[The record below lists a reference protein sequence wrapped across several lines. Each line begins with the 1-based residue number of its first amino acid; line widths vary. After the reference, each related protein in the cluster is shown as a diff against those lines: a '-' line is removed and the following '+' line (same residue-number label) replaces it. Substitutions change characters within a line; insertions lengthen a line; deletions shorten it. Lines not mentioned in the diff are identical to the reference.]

1 MHKIILIVGL
11 FLAGK
16 IVAQE
21 QSLFKETYRPQYH
34 FSPAKNW
41 TNDPNGLVYSNGLY
55 HLFFQHNPFGN
66 EWGHM
71 SWGHATSKDLV
82 HWKELPV
89 AIAEENGVA
98 IFSGSAVVDIK
109 NSTGFSSDSN
119 KQSLIAIYT
128 AHTETLQTQALA
140 YSNDEGLT
148 WKKYAGNPVLD
159 LHKKDFRDPNVFWYE
174 KSKQWVMAVS
184 QPNEHQISFF
194 ASTNLKEWKLLS
206 NFGPAG
212 DISGVW
218 ECPDLMQVPI
228 VGEPGKKKWVLFTSQ
243 NSTMQYFVG
252 EFDGTKFL
260 EDKPQ
265 TKIHKQDYGT
275 DYYAAVTYHNSP
287 DKQPISIGWV
297 NNWEYANSIPTK
309 PWKSAMSL
317 PRKLSVKKQ
326 GDDWILVQQPMIA
339 LENLR
344 LKKESISNS
353 IVSKEIQLKQKGNC
367 FEMKL
372 DLIPSKNAIGGIKL
386 AVGNGHYFE
395 IGYDGTKEKL
405 YIDRTNTNRSFN
417 TKYASINRKEA
428 EIITKDGKIQLDIY
442 FDESIVEIYAG
453 DGTVVF
459 TAQVFP
465 ENSENGVSFFSYG
478 SEIKFENIQ
487 YWKMKSS
494 WF

>member
-1 MHKIILIVGL
+1 MRKIILIVGL
-11 FLAGK
+11 FLAGR

-55 HLFFQHNPFGN
+55 HLFFQHNPFAN
-66 EWGHM
+66 VWGHM
-71 SWGHATSKDLV
+71 SWGHATSKDLI

-98 IFSGSAVVDIK
+98 IFSGSAVVDKK
-109 NSTGFSSDSN
+109 NSTGFSSDPS

-174 KSKQWVMAVS
+174 KNKQWVMAVS
-184 QPNEHQISFF
+184 QPNEHQISFY
-194 ASTNLKEWKLLS
+194 ASNNLKEWKLLS

-212 DISGVW
+212 DLSGVW

-228 VGEPGKKKWVLFTSQ
+228 VGEPGKTKWVLFTSQ

-260 EDKPQ
+260 EDRPNS
-265 TKIHKQDYGT
+265 KIHKQDYGT

-297 NNWEYANSIPTK
+297 NNWEYANTIPTM

-317 PRKLSVKKQ
+317 PRKLSVKKH
-326 GDDWILVQQPMIA
+326 GDDWVLVQQPIIA
-339 LENLR
+339 LEKLR
-344 LKKESISNS
+344 LIKESISNTN
-353 IVSKEIQLKQKGNC
+353 VSKEIQLKQKGNC

-372 DLIPSKNAIGGIKL
+372 DLIPSKNAVGGIKL
-386 AVGNGHYFE
+386 AVGNGNYFE
-395 IGYDGTKEKL
+395 IGYDGTREKL

-428 EIITKDGKIQLDIY
+428 ELITKDGKIQLDIY
-442 FDESIVEIYAG
+442 FDESIVEIYAA

-465 ENSENGVSFFSYG
+465 ENSENGVMFFSNG

>member
-1 MHKIILIVGL
+1 MCL
-11 FLAGK
+11 FFAGK
-16 IVAQE
+16 IAAQE
-21 QSLFKETYRPQYH
+21 QLLYKENYRPKYH

-41 TNDPNGLVYSNGLY
+41 MNDPNGLVYSNGLY
-55 HLFFQHNPFGN
+55 HIFFQHNPFGN

-89 AIAEENGVA
+89 AIAEENGVM
-98 IFSGSAVVDIK
+98 IFSGSAVIDK
-109 NSTGFSSDSN
+109 ENSTGFSTNAD
-119 KQSLIAIYT
+119 KKSLVAIYT

-140 YSNDEGLT
+140 FSNDDGIT

-174 KSKQWVMAVS
+174 TGKKWIMAVS
-184 QPNEHQISFF
+184 QPIEHEISFY

-212 DISGVW
+212 DLSGVW

-228 VGEPGKKKWVLFTSQ
+228 TGEPGKTKWVLFTSQ

-252 EFDGTKFL
+252 EFDGTQFL
-260 EDKPQ
+260 EDKPGI
-265 TKIHKQDYGT
+265 KIHKQDYGT

-317 PRKLSVKKQ
+317 PRKLSLKKQ
-326 GDDWILVQQPMIA
+326 GEDWVLIQQPVIA
-339 LENLR
+339 LEKLR
-344 LKKESISNS
+344 STKVNILNRT
-353 IVSKEIQLKQKGNC
+353 VSKKGSLEQKGNC
-367 FEMKL
+367 FELEL
-372 DLIPSKNAIGGIKL
+372 DMIPSKNSMGGVRI
-386 AVGNGHYFE
+386 AVGNGRYFE
-395 IGYDGTKEKL
+395 IGYDASLEQL
-405 YIDRTNTNRSFN
+405 FIDRTNTNRSFN
-417 TKYASINRKEA
+417 PKYATINKKAA
-428 EIITKDGKIQLDIY
+428 ELKTVNGKISLHIF
-442 FDESIVEIYAG
+442 FDESIVEIYTA
-453 DGTVVF
+453 DGSVVF

-465 ENSENGVSFFSYG
+465 EKSENGLEFFSNG
-478 SEIKFENIQ
+478 SEIKFENIR
-487 YWKMKSS
+487 YWKMNSS

>member
-1 MHKIILIVGL
+1 MRKSIFIVFL

-16 IVAQE
+16 NIAQE

-41 TNDPNGLVYSNGLY
+41 TNDPNGLVYQNGTY

-66 EWGHM
+66 VWGHM

-89 AIAEENGVA
+89 AIAEEKGVM
-98 IFSGSAVVDIK
+98 IFSGSAVVDK
-109 NSTGFSSDSN
+109 NNSAGFSSNPN
-119 KQSLIAIYT
+119 KEPLVAIYT

-140 YSNDEGLT
+140 FSNDEGMT

-159 LHKKDFRDPNVFWYE
+159 LHKKDFRDPNVIWYE
-174 KSKQWVMAVS
+174 KGKKWIMAVS
-184 QPNEHQISFF
+184 QPIEHQISFY

-212 DISGVW
+212 DLSGVW

-228 VGEPGKKKWVLFTSQ
+228 VGEPGKTKWVLFTSQ

-260 EDKPQ
+260 EDKPGS
-265 TKIHKQDYGT
+265 KIHKQDYGT

-297 NNWEYANSIPTK
+297 NNWEYANTIPTK

-326 GDDWILVQQPMIA
+326 GGDWVLIQQPVKL
-339 LENLR
+339 LEKLR
-344 LKKESISNS
+344 ATQENISNR
-353 IVSKEIQLKQKGNC
+353 IVTKTASLEQKGNC
-367 FEMKL
+367 FELEL
-372 DLIPSKNAIGGIKL
+372 DMIPSKSSMGGLRI
-386 AVGNGHYFE
+386 AVGNGHFFE
-395 IGYDGTKEKL
+395 IGYDATLEQL
-405 YIDRTNTNRSFN
+405 FIDRTNTNRSFD
-417 TKYASINRKEA
+417 TKYATINKKVA
-428 EIITKDGKIQLDIY
+428 DLKTMNGKIALHIF
-442 FDESIVEIYAG
+442 FDESIVEIYTA
-453 DGTVVF
+453 DGSVVF

-465 ENSENGVSFFSYG
+465 EKSENGLEFFSNG
-478 SEIKFENIQ
+478 SEIKFENIR